1 MTRQTERSPDKRL
14 EALARHRA
22 ASQFRALDPAD
33 SGPSSRL
40 YVRVPAA
47 LLERLDAALAGGG
60 LTRSEALRLA
70 LEEWL
75 HRGNH

>member
-1 MTRQTERSPDKRL
+1 MTRQTDKRL

-22 ASQFRALDPAD
+22 ASQFRALDPTD
-33 SGPSSRL
+33 TGPSARL
-40 YVRVPAA
+40 YVRVPGA

-60 LTRSEALRLA
+60 LTRSEVMRAA

-75 HRGNH
+75 DRREHR